1 MKRPA
6 IVSSIALFALVGL
19 LAFAWADTEPA
30 RELAEPTQELPEP
43 AQELPP
49 EDTVAMTDSI
59 TSTDCVNA
67 WYDSQAV
74 AWCTSQ
80 GTSVTSSNQCY
91 LERECGNNDSNVT
104 FTGSVSQVKRLH
116 WCSSNANY
124 SSQQGWLQ
132 VGDC

>member
-49 EDTVAMTDSI
+49 EDTVAMTQSI

-74 AWCTSQ
+74 AWCSSQ
-80 GTSVTSSNQCY
+80 STSVTSSNQCY
-91 LERECGNNDSNVT
+91 LKRECNNRNVT
-104 FTGSVSQVKRLH
+104 FTGSVNQVKQLH

-124 SSQQGWLQ
+124 TSQQGWLQ

>member
-1 MKRPA
+1 MKRPV

-30 RELAEPTQELPEP
+30 
-43 AQELPP
+43 QELPP
-49 EDTVAMTDSI
+49 EDTVAMTQSI

-67 WYDSQAV
+67 WYDSQAK
-74 AWCTSQ
+74 AWCSSQ

-91 LERECGNNDSNVT
+91 LERECNDRNVT
-104 FTGSVSQVKRLH
+104 FTGSLNQVKQLH

>member
-6 IVSSIALFALVGL
+6 TITSIALFALVGL
-19 LAFAWADTEPA
+19 LALAWAGTEPA
-30 RELAEPTQELPEP
+30 QELPEP
-43 AQELPP
+43 AQELPEP
-49 EDTVAMTDSI
+49 AQELPLEDTAAMTQSI

-80 GTSVTSSNQCY
+80 STSVTSNNQCY
-91 LERECGNNDSNVT
+91 LERECGNDDRNVT
-104 FTGSVSQVKRLH
+104 FTGSVNQVKNLH

-124 SSQQGWLQ
+124 TSQQGWLQ
-132 VGDC
+132 VGAC